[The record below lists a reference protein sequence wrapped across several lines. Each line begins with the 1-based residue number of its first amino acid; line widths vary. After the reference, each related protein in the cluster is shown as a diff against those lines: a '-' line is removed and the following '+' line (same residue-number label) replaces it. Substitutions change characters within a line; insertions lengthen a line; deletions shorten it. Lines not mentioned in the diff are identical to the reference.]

1 MSEIERLQAELEAS
15 YEPYHAAKAK
25 VSRLAIKLIKAIARE
40 HAPTATKVILDDS
53 DQEGGTYV
61 FRFFADDNDE
71 HVEVVGD
78 ENEVDNLIWGPVSDL
93 DEDDVGD
100 YTIEVT

>member
-1 MSEIERLQAELEAS
+1 MSDIERLQAELEAS

-25 VSRLAIKLIKAIARE
+25 ISRLAIELIKAIAKE
-40 HAPTATKVILDDS
+40 HAPGATKVVLDDS

-61 FRFFADDNDE
+61 FRFFADDEGNEVDVVDE
-71 HVEVVGD
+71 D
-78 ENEVDNLIWGPVSDL
+78 EVDNLIWGPVSDL

-100 YTIEVT
+100 YTIEVA